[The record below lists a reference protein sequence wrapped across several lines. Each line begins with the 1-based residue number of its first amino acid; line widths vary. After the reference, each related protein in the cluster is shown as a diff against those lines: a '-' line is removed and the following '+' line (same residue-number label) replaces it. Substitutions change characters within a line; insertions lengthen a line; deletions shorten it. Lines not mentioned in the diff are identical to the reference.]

1 MKVSERETLAID
13 EKKKD
18 VYELLRAKL
27 GNVENKTAF
36 LVAMSY
42 GFNRGTR
49 MPLEQKVSWVR
60 TSYLNDEDKCLMVA
74 VVLGSQDELPTE
86 PVAMNDIYTVVE
98 EYARGGVALLRE
110 TLEDPAGFEKQFMLE
125 LMSMMPQPADESTA
139 ESAGA

>member
-1 MKVSERETLAID
+1 MSERETLSID

-18 VYELLRAKL
+18 IYELLGKKL
-27 GNVENKTAF
+27 GNVENKVAF

-49 MPLEQKVSWVR
+49 LPLERKVSWVR

-74 VVLGSQDELPTE
+74 VVLGSAEGLPTE
-86 PVAMNDIYTVVE
+86 PVAMNDIYSVAE

-110 TLEDPAGFEKQFMLE
+110 MLEDPAGFEKQFILE
-125 LMSMMPQPADESTA
+125 LMSMMPSPPDEPSENA
-139 ESAGA
+139 SV